1 MKCKETEENYL
12 RYFGSD
18 LIEDFYKILMAS
30 SQVFISVLQ
39 YIFNYEVLSNQWIWS
54 YIEQQYDNKV

>member
-39 YIFNYEVLSNQWIWS
+39 YIFNYEVLSNQ
-54 YIEQQYDNKV
+54 